1 MSLTSTAPQATLRH
15 PAGRVLLSATEAAAA
30 ARAYAESI
38 AGGVIERDRAGA
50 VPYAELAAL
59 DASGLLGITV
69 PAGYGG
75 PDLSPVVLAE
85 VIRTIAAVD
94 PAIAQVPQAHF
105 LFVDV
110 LAVHGR
116 PPQQQRLFADVLAG
130 ARLGNGMA
138 ERGGQ
143 HAQDLK
149 TRLRSVSKGEG
160 AEGGLRLDGRKYY
173 CTGAISARW
182 IGVSALDDDDRLVL
196 AFVERDAPGVWVG
209 DDWDVMGQRATV
221 SGSAVFDQVAVDPG
235 LVVPFGGAFEVPQ
248 QLGARAQLVHAAI
261 QAGIAGGALRDAA
274 EFVRTRARPFFE
286 AARAGWAQAAAAD
299 PHTIHRFGRL
309 ATRVRA
315 AEALLASAA
324 ATLEEVTRVPR
335 DAAAAARG
343 SIAVAEA
350 KAFASDVAVEVAG
363 DLFALAGASAAD
375 ERHDLSRH
383 WRNARTHASHDP
395 VDWKYHHVGNFRLNH
410 VLPPNHGQL

>member
-1 MSLTSTAPQATLRH
+1 MSVTSPAAPAELFF
-15 PAGRVLLSATEAAAA
+15 SATDAIAAAHT
-30 ARAYAESI
+30 YAQSI
-38 AGGVIERDRAGA
+38 ASGVIDRDRAGR

-69 PAGYGG
+69 PSAYGG

-94 PAIAQVPQAHF
+94 PAVAQVPQVHF

-110 LAVHGR
+110 LAVHGS
-116 PPQQQRLFADVLAG
+116 PAQQARLFADVLAG
-130 ARLGNGMA
+130 ARLGNGLA

-149 TRLRSVSKGEG
+149 TRLLTGPQ
-160 AEGGLRLDGRKYY
+160 GLRLDGRKYY

-182 IGVSALDDDDRLVL
+182 IGVSALDDDGRQVL
-196 AFVERDAPGVWVG
+196 AFVQRDAPGVTVD
-209 DDWDVMGQRATV
+209 DDWNVMGQRATV
-221 SGSAVFDQVAVDPG
+221 SGTAVFDQVAVDPG
-235 LVVPFGGAFEVPQ
+235 LVIAYADAFEVPQ
-248 QLGARAQLVHAAI
+248 QLGARAQLVHTAI
-261 QAGIAGGALRDAA
+261 QVGIAGGALRDAG

-286 AARAGWAQAAAAD
+286 ATRAGWADTAAAD
-299 PHTIHRFGRL
+299 PHTIYRFGRL
-309 ATRVRA
+309 ATQVRA

-324 ATLEEVTRVPR
+324 ATLEEVTRFPR
-335 DAAAAARG
+335 DAGEAARG
-343 SIAVAEA
+343 SIAVAQA
-350 KAFASDVAVEVAG
+350 KAFASDVAVEVAS

-395 VDWKYHHVGNFRLNH
+395 VDWKYHHVGNYLLNR
-410 VLPPNHGQL
+410 VPPPNHGQL

>member
-1 MSLTSTAPQATLRH
+1 MSIALATARAQ
-15 PAGRVLLSATEAAAA
+15 VLSSATEALAA
-30 ARAYAESI
+30 ARTYAASL
-38 AGGVIERDRAGA
+38 ASGVIERDRAGS
-50 VPYAELAAL
+50 VPWADLTAL

-69 PAGYGG
+69 PAAHGG

-110 LAVHGR
+110 LATLGSAAQR
-116 PPQQQRLFADVLAG
+116 QRLFAGVLAG
-130 ARLGNGMA
+130 ARLGNGLA

-149 TRLRSVSKGEG
+149 TRLRRVPR
-160 AEGGLRLDGRKYY
+160 GLRLDGRKYY

-182 IGVSALDDDDRLVL
+182 IGVTALDDAGRLVL
-196 AFVERDAPGVWVG
+196 AFVARDAPGLQV
-209 DDWDVMGQRATV
+209 DEDWNVMGQRATV
-221 SGSAVFDQVAVDPG
+221 SGSAVFDDVPVDPE
-235 LVVPFGGAFEVPQ
+235 LVIPYQEAFERPQ
-248 QLGARAQLVHAAI
+248 QLGARAQLVHTAI
-261 QAGIAGGALRDAA
+261 QVGIAGGALQDARA
-274 EFVRTRARPFFE
+274 FVRTRARPFFE
-286 AARAGWAQAAAAD
+286 AARAGWADTAAND
-299 PHTIHRFGRL
+299 PHTIHRFGEL

-324 ATLEEVTRVPR
+324 ATLEEVGRQPG

-343 SIAVAEA
+343 SIAVAQA
-350 KAFASDVAVEVAG
+350 KAFGSDTAVTVAS
-363 DLFALAGASAAD
+363 DLFALTGASAAD
-375 ERHDLSRH
+375 ERYDLSRH

-395 VDWKYHHVGNFRLNH
+395 VDWKYHHIGNYLLGD
-410 VLPPNHGQL
+410 VPPPNHGQL

>member
-1 MSLTSTAPQATLRH
+1 MSVTS
-15 PAGRVLLSATEAAAA
+15 PAASAEVLFSATEALAV
-30 ARAYAESI
+30 ARSYAESI
-38 AGGVIERDRAGA
+38 ASGVIERDRAGA

-69 PAGYGG
+69 PGAHFG

-85 VIRTIAAVD
+85 VIRTIAATD
-94 PAIAQVPQAHF
+94 PAIAQIPQVHF

-110 LAVHGR
+110 LATRGSAA
-116 PPQQQRLFADVLAG
+116 QQERLFAEVLEG
-130 ARLGNGMA
+130 ARLGNGLA
-138 ERGGQ
+138 ERGGK
-143 HAQDLK
+143 HAQDLQ
-149 TRLRSVSKGEG
+149 TRLLSGP
-160 AEGGLRLDGRKYY
+160 AGLRLDGRKYY

-182 IGVSALDDDDRLVL
+182 IGVSALDDAGRLVL
-196 AFVERDAPGVWVG
+196 VFVERDAPGIQIG
-209 DDWDVMGQRATV
+209 EDWDVMGQRATV
-221 SGSAVFDQVAVDPG
+221 SGSAVFDQVPVDPG
-235 LVVPFGGAFEVPQ
+235 LVIPYGDAFEVPQ
-248 QLGARAQLVHAAI
+248 QLGARSQLVHAAI
-261 QAGIAGGALRDAA
+261 QVGIAGGALRDAG

-286 AARAGWAQAAAAD
+286 ATRAGWAEVAAAD

-309 ATRVRA
+309 ATQVRA
-315 AEALLASAA
+315 AEALLTAAA
-324 ATLEEVTRVPR
+324 ATLEEVGRVPR
-335 DAAAAARG
+335 DAQAAARG

-350 KAFASDVAVEVAG
+350 KAFASDVAVEVAS

>member
-1 MSLTSTAPQATLRH
+1 MSVTSPAAPAE
-15 PAGRVLLSATEAAAA
+15 VLFSATEALAA
-30 ARAYAESI
+30 ARTYASSI
-38 AGGVIERDRAGA
+38 ASGVIERDRAGT

-69 PAGYGG
+69 PAACFG

-85 VIRTIAAVD
+85 VIATIAAVD

-110 LAVHGR
+110 LAAHGSAA
-116 PPQQQRLFADVLAG
+116 QQERLFGDVLAG
-130 ARLGNGMA
+130 ARLGNGLA

-149 TRLRSVSKGEG
+149 TRLLPGP
-160 AEGGLRLDGRKYY
+160 GGPRLDGRKYY

-182 IGVSALDDDDRLVL
+182 IGVSALDDEGRLVL
-196 AFVERDAPGVWVG
+196 AFVERDAPGVEVG
-209 DDWDVMGQRATV
+209 DDWNVMGQRATV
-221 SGSAVFDQVAVDPG
+221 SGSAVFDQVPVDPG
-235 LVVPFGGAFEVPQ
+235 LVIPYGGAFEVPQ
-248 QLGARAQLVHAAI
+248 QLGARSQLVHAAI
-261 QAGIAGGALRDAA
+261 QVGIAGGALRDAG

-286 AARAGWAQAAAAD
+286 ATRAGWADVAAAD
-299 PHTIHRFGRL
+299 PHTIYRFGRL
-309 ATRVRA
+309 ATQVRA

-324 ATLEEVTRVPR
+324 ATLEEVTRFPR
-335 DAAAAARG
+335 DAGEAARG
-343 SIAVAEA
+343 SIAVAQA
-350 KAFASDVAVEVAG
+350 KAFASDVAVEVAS

-395 VDWKYHHVGNFRLNH
+395 VDWKYHHVGNFLLND

>member
-1 MSLTSTAPQATLRH
+1 VSVTSTAAQAEVLR
-15 PAGRVLLSATEAAAA
+15 SATEALAA
-30 ARAYAESI
+30 ARAYAASI
-38 AGGVIERDRAGA
+38 ADGVIRRDRAGG

-69 PAGYGG
+69 PASHGG
-75 PDLSPVVLAE
+75 PDLSPVVVAE
-85 VIRTIAAVD
+85 VIATIAATD
-94 PAIAQVPQAHF
+94 PAIAQIPQAHY

-116 PPQQQRLFADVLAG
+116 PEQQERLFAEVLAG
-130 ARLGNGMA
+130 ARLGNGLA

-149 TRLRSVSKGEG
+149 TRLSSGPSGPGRP
-160 AEGGLRLDGRKYY
+160 GGLRLDGRKYY

-182 IGVSALDDDDRLVL
+182 IGVSALDDDGRLVL
-196 AFVERDAPGVWVG
+196 SFVERNAPGLQLT

-221 SGSAVFDQVAVDPG
+221 SGSAVFDRVPVDPD
-235 LVVPFGGAFEVPQ
+235 LVIPYADAFEVPQ
-248 QLGARAQLVHAAI
+248 QLGARSQLVHAAI
-261 QAGIAGGALRDAA
+261 QVGIARGALRDAG
-274 EFVRTRARPFFE
+274 EYVRTKARPFFE
-286 AARAGWAQAAAAD
+286 ATRAGWADTAAAD

-309 ATRVRA
+309 ATQVRA
-315 AEALLASAA
+315 AETMLAAAA
-324 ATLEEVTRVPR
+324 ATLEEVTRFPR
-335 DAAAAARG
+335 DAGEAARG
-343 SIAVAEA
+343 SIAVAQA
-350 KAFASDVAVEVAG
+350 KAFASDVAVEVAS

-395 VDWKYHHVGNFRLNH
+395 VDWKYHHVGNFLLNH
-410 VLPPNHGQL
+410 TPPPNHGQV